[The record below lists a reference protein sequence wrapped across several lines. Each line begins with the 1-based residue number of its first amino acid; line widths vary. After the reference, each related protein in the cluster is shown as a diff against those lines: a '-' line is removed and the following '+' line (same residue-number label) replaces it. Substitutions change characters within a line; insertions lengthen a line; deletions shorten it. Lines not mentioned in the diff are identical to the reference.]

1 MILVQ
6 SVLVLGEVEPVIR
19 LLASQSLLQTVL
31 NISADLIN
39 HIINDSNIQKN
50 DHVTMLESILHTV
63 SILSN
68 QTPSTV
74 STIYVMYFI
83 KSKFTLL
90 KLSK

>member
-39 HIINDSNIQKN
+39 HIINDSNVQKN
-50 DHVTMLESILHTV
+50 DHVTMIESILHTV

-74 STIYVMYFI
+74 YVMYFI

>member
-39 HIINDSNIQKN
+39 HIINDSNVQKN
-50 DHVTMLESILHTV
+50 DHVTMIESILHTV